1 MIGEIEEGT
10 SIEMERDGEMEE
22 AMNVEATKHMSLGQT
37 AFSHLTQS
45 DAFLGTSNLK
55 QLTSNKLLNQSGQKS
70 RIEPHLNCQLDHSS
84 VGNSRSFFM
93 VAGAV
98 KVAALG

>member
-37 AFSHLTQS
+37 AFTLRTSSDCLNILNSHL
-45 DAFLGTSNLK
+45 
-55 QLTSNKLLNQSGQKS
+55 LT
-70 RIEPHLNCQLDHSS
+70 
-84 VGNSRSFFM
+84 
-93 VAGAV
+93 A
-98 KVAALG
+98 